1 MFGYDTGVIAGANLY
16 IDQSFQNVTNLDKE
30 LIVSMTLAG
39 AAIGSLFGGPVSDTF
54 GRKGTILLADAL
66 FTIGSLIMAFSPFIA
81 ILVFGRFVV
90 GLGVGTAAMVVP
102 VYLAEIS
109 PTTIRGILVGSN
121 IVCIVIGQ
129 VVAIST
135 CLALGNR
142 WRWMLGLAA
151 VPSVL
156 QAVGILFLIESP
168 RWLFKVHRHLDGIKA
183 ITTLYDGDEYS
194 LKPIIQEQKR
204 EADNVRQYEFIGLAN
219 LIRQL
224 FTKYRP

>member
-1 MFGYDTGVIAGANLY
+1 MIAGANLY

-39 AAIGSLFGGPVSDTF
+39 AAIGSLFGGPISDRI

-66 FTIGSLIMAFSPFIA
+66 FTIGSLVMAFTPSIV
-81 ILVFGRFVV
+81 ILVCGRFVV

-102 VYLAEIS
+102 VYLAEIA

-121 IVCIVIGQ
+121 IVCVIFGQ

-151 VPSVL
+151 VPSIL
-156 QAVGILFLIESP
+156 QGIGILFLIESP
-168 RWLFKVHRHLDGIKA
+168 RWLFKVNRYQDGIKA
-183 ITTLYDGDEYS
+183 ITTLYDGDEHS
-194 LKPIIQEQKR
+194 LKPIIQEQKQ
-204 EADNVRQYEFIGLAN
+204 EADNVRQYEFVGIAN